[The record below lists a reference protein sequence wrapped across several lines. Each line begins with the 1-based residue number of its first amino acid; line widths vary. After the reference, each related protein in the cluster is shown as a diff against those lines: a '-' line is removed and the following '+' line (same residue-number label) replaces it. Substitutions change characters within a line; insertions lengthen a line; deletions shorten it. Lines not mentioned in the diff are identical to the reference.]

1 MDSTSDIVVG
11 ALLLGAAG
19 IGIGIGVVTAVV
31 LVRILRR
38 WLRDDD

>member
-1 MDSTSDIVVG
+1 MDSASDIAVG

-19 IGIGIGVVTAVV
+19 IGMGIGVVTAVV